1 MPDCTGDPS
10 VTNTI
15 EECGVFVQ
23 ADAADAM
30 GDGTRDKPYKTLQE
44 AIDKAGEKRVY
55 ACTSAPF
62 AEHVTIAAGIDIIGG
77 FNCLK
82 GWSWSADS
90 KSKLTGPADK
100 ITLTMTSGS
109 DKAKLENFAITA
121 ASTGL
126 IGGSSIAVIVDHAT
140 AAFERCNITAGDAND
155 GDQGASGG
163 AQETQAEGGKVGG
176 DAGPNGMGSITG
188 GSGGQ
193 NNACSLLGGNG
204 GNGGAPMDGDGQDG
218 LPGDNGNG
226 GGKGTGE
233 TSSGC
238 TPGGPGANGM
248 IAPFGPP
255 VQGPGTIDATGYHGT
270 DGQPGMDGTNG
281 TSGGGGGGSKATAA
295 EHGAGGGGGGAGG
308 CGGKQGKGGKAG
320 GSSIAL
326 VSLDAKAVSLIACN
340 LTSGK
345 GGNGG
350 DGGAGQKGQL
360 GGSAGTGG
368 AGSLPASGCD
378 GGKGGKGGN
387 GGNGGGGLG
396 GHSLGVALI
405 GTAPVL
411 DDATKKAILF
421 GVLGAGGKGGNADV
435 DMNHGAPGNAAA
447 CWDFANNKS
456 CLP

>member
-1 MPDCTGDPS
+1 
-10 VTNTI
+10 
-15 EECGVFVQ
+15 VFVQ
-23 ADAADAM
+23 ADAADAN
-30 GDGTRDKPYKTLQE
+30 GDGTRAKPYKTLQE
-44 AIDKAGEKRVY
+44 AIDKAGDRRVY

-62 AEHVTIAAGIDIIGG
+62 VEAVSIAAGIEIIGG

-82 GWSWSADS
+82 GWSWSTDS

-100 ITLTMTSGS
+100 IALTMTSGS

-121 ASTGL
+121 VAAAAM
-126 IGGSSIAVIVDHAT
+126 GGSSIAVVVDHAT
-140 AAFERCNITAGDAND
+140 ASFDRCNITAGDAGD
-155 GDQGASGG
+155 GEAGANGG
-163 AQETQAEGGKVGG
+163 AQEMQAAGGKVG
-176 DAGPNGMGSITG
+176 DPAGVAGSSKG
-188 GSGGQ
+188 GLGGV
-193 NNACSLLGGNG
+193 NAVCNLLGGDG
-204 GNGGAPMDGDGQDG
+204 GNGGATMNGNGQDG
-218 LPGDNGNG
+218 LAGDNGNG
-226 GGKGTGE
+226 GLAGSGDTGPGCNLDGDPKGT
-233 TSSGC
+233 
-238 TPGGPGANGM
+238 NGLS
-248 IAPFGPP
+248 ASFGPP
-255 VQGPGTIDATGYHGT
+255 VQGPGTIDATGYHGM

-326 VSLDAKAVSLIACN
+326 VSFDAKAVSLTACN

-396 GHSLGVALI
+396 GHSLGIALI
-405 GTAPVL
+405 GMAPVL

-421 GVLGAGGKGGNADV
+421 GALGAGGKGGDMDV
-435 DMNHGAPGNAAA
+435 DVNHGAAGNAAA